1 MGTLSVLS
9 YTHANVS
16 RDHKSCYNNNNN
28 NMYCRQK
35 GENGNIRNA
44 RPRHRHRLDPDTSVV
59 INTTIR
65 LELLLT
71 RDKRLHAQVHEMP
84 FVHVSPENIHTYI
97 HVHNTLQCYVLVPDY
112 NLYSHENPSRK
123 RISTPS

>member
-1 MGTLSVLS
+1 MGRLSVVPYS
-9 YTHANVS
+9 HANVT
-16 RDHKSCYNNNNN
+16 RDHKSCY

-44 RPRHRHRLDPDTSVV
+44 RRHRHRLDPDTSSVV

-71 RDKRLHAQVHEMP
+71 RNKRLHAHVHGMP
-84 FVHVSPENIHTYI
+84 FVHVSPENIHTYY
-97 HVHNTLQCYVLVPDY
+97 VHKT
-112 NLYSHENPSRK
+112 
-123 RISTPS
+123 T